1 LLKHLQNQLIIIK
14 YLLNIE
20 RNDFMIQSVNE
31 NIEVLA
37 SNSSPISFL
46 NDDVRTRKANCCNWL
61 QHNEGSPIY
70 KILEGGIYEVS
81 FNANVTSATAG
92 TVALGLFQDGILIPG
107 TTVIA
112 EVVTAGDYYNVS
124 FDKLIKIC
132 CRGDASLTIA
142 SVPNVLTGAT
152 LPGTPVVTEIPVV
165 QNANLIITKQC

>member
-1 LLKHLQNQLIIIK
+1 
-14 YLLNIE
+14 
-20 RNDFMIQSVNE
+20 MIQSVNE
-31 NIEVLA
+31 SIEVLA
-37 SNSSPISFL
+37 SNSSTISFL

-81 FNANVTSATAG
+81 FNANVTTATAG

-132 CRGDASLTIA
+132 CRGDASLTIG
-142 SVPNVLTGAT
+142 SVPSVLTGAT
-152 LPGTPVVTEIPVV
+152 LPATPTVTEIPVI
-165 QNANLIITKQC
+165 QNANLSITKKC

>member
-1 LLKHLQNQLIIIK
+1 
-14 YLLNIE
+14 
-20 RNDFMIQSVNE
+20 MIQSVLE
-31 NIEVLA
+31 PITVLT
-37 SNSSPISFL
+37 SNTSTITFT
-46 NDDVRTRKANCCNWL
+46 NDDIRTRKANCCNWL
-61 QHNEGSPIY
+61 QHSEGSPIY

-165 QNANLIITKQC
+165 QNANLIITKEC